1 MNNYGIDYE
10 EVKLKSGLKTILLRT
25 PGYKSNTACIVAPI
39 GGRICPLT
47 IDGVEIPTGIAHFLE
62 HRLFDTIKGDAFQLL
77 SEIGCDSN
85 AYTTFDY
92 TCYYFSCTKNL
103 LKGIQ
108 ILFDMTTNLQF
119 KEEQVENEKNIIIQE
134 MKMKYDDPHNRLSSG
149 LLNNLFVFDNINKD
163 IVGDEKDIKRTTLN
177 HLKLVF
183 ESFYNVNQLTL
194 IIAGDLPKNIVSKLN
209 KLKINNKQYNH
220 NIEFGQRKETSQ
232 ISRDYKH
239 TSMDVP
245 IPLNIIGVKI
255 PLALKDKFK
264 MTNSEFL
271 ALLGITENVLFTD
284 SAKLCK
290 EIREN
295 KGSESPVFGGFIIC
309 KDYAVFTIET
319 ITKNSNRFIKQVKDI
334 LKNLEKYVSKEIFE
348 RQKKFIL
355 GMAISTL
362 TVPENVCMDFVSDY
376 AISSNLFERLSA
388 ITSIKYKDVL
398 KLINEIKLGIPS
410 VHVISKKGN

>member
-1 MNNYGIDYE
+1 MNNYGIGVE

-25 PGYKSNTACIVAPI
+25 PGYKSNCACIIAPV

-47 IDGVEIPTGIAHFLE
+47 IDDVEIPTGIAHFLE

-77 SEIGCDSN
+77 SEVGCDSN

-92 TCYYFSCTKNL
+92 TCYYFSCTKNM

-108 ILFDMTTNLQF
+108 VLFDMTTNLQF
-119 KEEQVENEKNIIIQE
+119 KEEQVENEKKIIIQE
-134 MKMKYDDPHNRLSSG
+134 MKMKYDEPNNRLSSG
-149 LLNNLFVFDNINKD
+149 LLDNLFVFDNIKKD

-194 IIAGDLPKNIVSKLN
+194 IVAGDLPKNFVSKLN
-209 KLKINNKQYNH
+209 KLKINDTQYNH
-220 NIEFGQRKETSQ
+220 KIVFGERKETSQ

-239 TSMDVP
+239 TNMDVP
-245 IPLNIIGVKI
+245 IPLNTLGIKI
-255 PLALKDKFK
+255 PLTLKDKFK

-271 ALLGITENVLFTD
+271 ALLSITENVLFTD
-284 SAKLCK
+284 SARLCK

-295 KGSESPVFGGFIIC
+295 KGSDSPVYGGFILC
-309 KDYAVFTIET
+309 KDYAIFSIES
-319 ITKNSNRFIKQVKDI
+319 ITKNSSRFIKQLKEI
-334 LKNLEKYVSKEIFE
+334 IKNLEKYVSKDIFE
-348 RQKKFIL
+348 RQKKHIL

-362 TVPENVCMDFVSDY
+362 TVPENVCMEFAGEY
-376 AISSNLFERLSA
+376 AISSNLFERLNA

-398 KLINEIKLGIPS
+398 KLIGEIKLGTPS
-410 VHVISKKGN
+410 VHIISKKGN